1 MECRVTNFSREH
13 DHNSGQDWVCNGVE
27 FICDAGDGFG
37 DGLTAGESSAETG
50 LSTAT
55 VALVSVGGVVVCCVL
70 GCLCL
75 FVVMFSLDRKTA
87 SRQHNNN
94 HNAGTPMAPV
104 STGKGNKRKAGK
116 KKVEKAVE
124 AASYGSSCCGSS
136 SASSASSTS
145 PSS

>member
-1 MECRVTNFSREH
+1 M
-13 DHNSGQDWVCNGVE
+13 CNGVE
-27 FICDAGDGFG
+27 FICDAGVGFG
-37 DGLTAGESSAETG
+37 DGLTAGDAAESG
-50 LSTAT
+50 LSTAA

-104 STGKGNKRKAGK
+104 STGKGSKRTAER
-116 KKVEKAVE
+116 KKVEKAAK
-124 AASYGSSCCGSS
+124 AASYGSSRSGSS
-136 SASSASSTS
+136 SASSSGSSEAP
-145 PSS
+145 PSYAQAVNVGSIAL